1 MKLAYLI
8 LFLILSTFAFAEDIK
23 ELSPTVVTA
32 TRYETNSFDLPLS
45 IDAVTGSEI
54 RDARTGANLSE
65 IAPRIPGVV
74 INYRSTAAQELAIS
88 TRGFGARSQFG
99 VKGIRIYVDGIP
111 LNSADGQGQAGSINI
126 DTLGQIE
133 FLRGPFSA
141 LYGNSS
147 GGVVQAFTRDGA
159 KDPTLTVGASSGTWH
174 TNKQS
179 ITAEGQA
186 GPVNYILNT
195 YQYVSDGYRDFS
207 QYRKDNFNGK
217 ISYQFSPDTKFTF
230 VGNYMDQ
237 PYTND
242 PQALTP
248 TQYAL
253 NSRAQG
259 TNASP
264 FDKSASSLNSR
275 LYRVNS
281 YGGIVID
288 HNLSEKDSLRLMAY
302 NGSRSNLQYL
312 TTSAASEIIRDTEGF
327 DFRWARKDLFLNR
340 PLNFTAGFAYD
351 SMEDLRSRYSY
362 TAPGAYSPLG
372 TNVNSNRR
380 EKQSAFSVDEYLQA
394 SYEPTDRLLVLAG
407 LRHSRINIKNTDLW
421 LGETTKDPITEITT
435 PTPID
440 SSGQV
445 TYTNTSPVAGVTFKV
460 SPSLNI
466 YANYGRGFETP
477 TFAETTYSD
486 AQTGAGPNLSMVPS
500 KSKNYEIGLKAFVT
514 TNTRINV
521 ALFKV
526 DTKNE
531 IVTVDNKGSQNQY
544 ASIANTERKGVEIS
558 LDSRLP
564 YNFNFYQTY
573 TYTDSEFKNSFLTTV
588 GTSVSAGNKLSGIYK
603 NTAYTELSWKYPAL
617 NFSSAI
623 ENIYYS
629 DVNGYDSNDGARKA
643 PAYTIV
649 NLRASLKQSY
659 NNWNFSEFARADNVF
674 DEKYVGNVRVNNAA
688 TFEPGAPRNYTVGVT
703 TSYTFK

>member
-1 MKLAYLI
+1 MKIHLLLLS
-8 LFLILSTFAFAEDIK
+8 LFASSSAFADDVRK
-23 ELSPTVVTA
+23 LSPTVVTA

-74 INYRSTAAQELAIS
+74 INYRSTAAQELSIS

-99 VKGIRIYVDGIP
+99 VKGIRIYADGIP

-159 KDPTLTVGASSGTWH
+159 KDPTITVGASSGTWN

-179 ITAEGQA
+179 VTYEGQA
-186 GPVNYILNT
+186 GPVNYILSA
-195 YQYVSDGYRDFS
+195 YQYVSDGYREHS
-207 QYRKDNFNGK
+207 QHRRDNFNGK

-242 PQALTP
+242 PNALTP
-248 TQYAL
+248 DQYKA
-253 NSRAQG
+253 NSRSAG
-259 TNASP
+259 TNAIST
-264 FDKSASSLNSR
+264 NSR
-275 LYRVNS
+275 LYRINS
-281 YGGIVID
+281 YGGIIID

-302 NGSRSNLQYL
+302 SGERSNLQYL
-312 TTSAASEIIRDTEGF
+312 TTGAAAEIKRETEGF
-327 DFRWARKDLFLNR
+327 DFRWIRKDLFLSR
-340 PLNFTAGFAYD
+340 PLNFTAGLAYD
-351 SMEDLRSRYSY
+351 SMEDIRSRYTYSGTGVY
-362 TAPGAYSPLG
+362 TPLL
-372 TNVNSNRR
+372 TTSTSNRR
-380 EKQSAFSVDEYLQA
+380 EKQSAFSVDQYLQA
-394 SYEPTDRLLVLAG
+394 SYEPTDRLLVIAG
-407 LRHSRINIKNTDLW
+407 LRHSRVNIKNEDLYF
-421 LGETTKDPITEITT
+421 GDCVTRRTAC
-435 PTPID
+435 D
-440 SSGQV
+440 STGQV
-445 TYTNTSPVAGVTFKV
+445 TYTNTSPVAGVTFKIT
-460 SPSLNI
+460 PTLNA

-477 TFAETTYSD
+477 TFAETTYSLP
-486 AQTGAGPNLSMVPS
+486 ASSGAGPNLSMVPS

-514 TNTRINV
+514 SNTRMNV

-531 IVTVDNKGSQNQY
+531 IVVIDNSGSQNVY
-544 ASIANTERKGVEIS
+544 DSTANTERKGIEFS

-573 TYTDSEFKNSFLTTV
+573 TYLDSEFKNSFINTV
-588 GTSVSAGNKLSGIYK
+588 GGFVAAGNRLSGVYK
-603 NTAYTELSWKYPAL
+603 NTAYSELSWKYPAF

-623 ENIYYS
+623 ENIYYG
-629 DVNGYDSNDGARKA
+629 DVHGYDSNASDRKA
-643 PAYTIV
+643 DAFSIV

-659 NNWNFSEFARADNVF
+659 NNWNFSEFVRADNIF
-674 DEKYVGNVRVNNAA
+674 DEKYVGNVRVNNTA

-703 TSYTFK
+703 SSYTFK

>member
-1 MKLAYLI
+1 MKIRLLLLS
-8 LFLILSTFAFAEDIK
+8 LFASTSAFADDVRQ
-23 ELSPTVVTA
+23 LSPTVVTA

-74 INYRSTAAQELAIS
+74 INYRSTAAQELSIS

-99 VKGIRIYVDGIP
+99 VKGIRIYADGIP

-159 KDPTLTVGASSGTWH
+159 KDPTITVGASSGTWN

-179 ITAEGQA
+179 ITYEGQA

-195 YQYVSDGYRDFS
+195 YQYVSDGYREHS
-207 QYRKDNFNGK
+207 QHRRDNFNGK

-242 PQALTP
+242 PNALTP
-248 TQYAL
+248 DQYKA
-253 NSRAQG
+253 NSRSAG
-259 TNASP
+259 TGAI
-264 FDKSASSLNSR
+264 SSNSR

-281 YGGIVID
+281 YGGVIID
-288 HNLSEKDSLRLMAY
+288 HNLSEKDSLRFMAY
-302 NGSRSNLQYL
+302 SGERSNLQYL
-312 TTSAASEIIRDTEGF
+312 TTSAAAEIKRETEGF
-327 DFRWARKDLFLNR
+327 DFRWTRKDLFLNK
-340 PLNFTAGFAYD
+340 PLNLTAGLAYD
-351 SMEDLRSRYSY
+351 SMEDIRSRYTYSG
-362 TAPGAYSPLG
+362 TGVYSPLG
-372 TNVNSNRR
+372 TNSSNRR
-380 EKQSAFSVDEYLQA
+380 EKQTAFNVDQYLQL
-394 SYEPTDRLLVLAG
+394 SYEPTDRFLVIAG
-407 LRHSRINIKNTDLW
+407 LRNSRVSIKNNDLFLTD
-421 LGETTKDPITEITT
+421 G
-435 PTPID
+435 ID
-440 SSGQV
+440 STGQV
-445 TYTNTSPVAGVTFKV
+445 TYSNTSPVGGLTFKV
-460 SPSLNI
+460 TPTLNV

-477 TFAETTYSD
+477 TFAETTYSN

-514 TNTRINV
+514 SNTRVNL

-531 IVTVDNKGSQNQY
+531 IIVVDNKLSQNQY
-544 ASIANTERKGVEIS
+544 DSTANTERKGIEFS

-573 TYTDSEFKNSFLTTV
+573 TYLDSEFKNSFTNTV
-588 GTSVSAGNKLSGIYK
+588 GGFVAAGNRLSGVYK
-603 NTAYTELSWKYPAL
+603 NTAYSELSWKYPAF

-629 DVNGYDSNDGARKA
+629 DVNGYDSNAGDRKA
-643 PAYTIV
+643 EAFSIV

-659 NNWNFSEFARADNVF
+659 NNWSFSEFVRADNIF
-674 DEKYVGNVRVNNAA
+674 DEKYVGNVRVNNSA
-688 TFEPGAPRNYTVGVT
+688 TFEPGGMLGYSIISVLIISQTK
-703 TSYTFK
+703 SLS

>member
-1 MKLAYLI
+1 MKIRLLLLS
-8 LFLILSTFAFAEDIK
+8 LFASNAAFADDVRQ
-23 ELSPTVVTA
+23 LSPTVVTA
-32 TRYETNSFDLPLS
+32 TRYESNSFDLPLS

-74 INYRSTAAQELAIS
+74 INYRATAAQELSIS

-99 VKGIRIYVDGIP
+99 VKGIRIYADGIP
-111 LNSADGQGQAGSINI
+111 LNSADGQGQAGSINL

-147 GGVVQAFTRDGA
+147 GGVVQAFTRDGV
-159 KDPTLTVGASSGTWH
+159 KDPTITVGASSGTWN

-179 ITAEGQA
+179 ITYEGQA
-186 GPVNYILNT
+186 GPVNYILNA

-207 QYRKDNFNGK
+207 QYRRDNFNGK

-242 PQALTP
+242 PNALTP
-248 TQYAL
+248 DQYKA
-253 NSRAQG
+253 NSRSAG
-259 TNASP
+259 TNAIST
-264 FDKSASSLNSR
+264 NSR
-275 LYRVNS
+275 LYRINS
-281 YGGIVID
+281 YGGIIID
-288 HNLSEKDSLRLMAY
+288 HNLSEKDSLRFMGY
-302 NGSRSNLQYL
+302 NGERSNLQYL
-312 TTSAASEIIRDTEGF
+312 TTGAAAEIIRDTEGF
-327 DFRWARKDLFLNR
+327 DLRWTRKDLFLNR
-340 PLNFTAGFAYD
+340 PLNLTAGLAYD
-351 SMEDLRSRYSY
+351 SVEDIRSRYSY
-362 TAPGAYSPLG
+362 TGTGVYSPLG
-372 TNVNSNRR
+372 TSQLNRR
-380 EKQSAFSVDEYLQA
+380 EKQTAFNVDQYLQF
-394 SYEPTDRLLVLAG
+394 SYEPTDKLLVIAG
-407 LRHSRINIKNTDLW
+407 LRNSRVSIKNNDLFLTD
-421 LGETTKDPITEITT
+421 G
-435 PTPID
+435 ID

-445 TYTNTSPVAGVTFKV
+445 TYSNTSPVGGVTFKV
-460 SPSLNI
+460 TPTLNV

-477 TFAETTYSD
+477 TFAETTYSN

-514 TNTRINV
+514 SNTKVNV

-531 IVTVDNKGSQNQY
+531 IIVVDNKLSQNQY
-544 ASIANTERKGVEIS
+544 DSTANTERKGIEFS

-564 YNFNFYQTY
+564 YNFNYYQTY
-573 TYTDSEFKNSFLTTV
+573 TYLDSEFKNSFTNTV
-588 GTSVSAGNKLSGIYK
+588 GGLVAAGNRLSGVYK
-603 NTAYTELSWKYPAL
+603 NTAYTELSWKYPAY

-629 DVNGYDSNDGARKA
+629 DVHGYDSNAADRKA
-643 PAYTIV
+643 DAFSIV

-659 NNWNFSEFARADNVF
+659 NNWNFSEFVRADNIL
-674 DEKYVGNVRVNNAA
+674 DEKYVGNVRVNNSA

-703 TSYTFK
+703 SSYTFK